1 MRQTL
6 LFWGSLKEVATWW
19 TVFLTIII
27 FYFLGVSV
35 LRFDTINSLFS
46 NLGFFGSLSPIF
58 SLYIHPL
65 DIFSVFSLVI
75 FLITAKLFAL
85 HIVALRLY
93 TTKRFYT
100 KGQHVSLL
108 GVFGSLLGCLAC
120 CGSILVATITT
131 FVGIS
136 LSSFPLEGK
145 EFGLVGL
152 ALSLT
157 ALIYTIHKIDAPL
170 TC

>member
-1 MRQTL
+1 MRQAL
-6 LFWGSLKEVATWW
+6 LFWGSLKEISTWR
-19 TVFLTIII
+19 TVFLSIIV

-35 LRFDTINSLFS
+35 LRFDTILSLFL

-58 SLYIHPL
+58 SLYTHPL
-65 DIFSVFSLVI
+65 NIFSVFSLVT

-85 HIVALRLY
+85 HIVVLRLY

-108 GVFGSLLGCLAC
+108 GVFGSLVGCLAC
-120 CGSILVATITT
+120 CGSILVATVTT
-131 FVGIS
+131 FIGVS
-136 LSSFPLEGK
+136 LSSLPLGGK
-145 EFGLVGL
+145 EISLVGL
-152 ALSLT
+152 TLSLS
-157 ALIYTIHKIDAPL
+157 ALIYSIHKIDAPL